1 MAEILR
7 ANYLAP
13 IHEYTD
19 LPFRMLIQKHG
30 AKATMVPL
38 VSVTALAKSNAR
50 LERLKSEMH
59 KDEKHLGVQLVG
71 SDPKEFSASARLIAD
86 NFPCVKWLDVNAGCP
101 SRNAIAMGGGSALL
115 ENPKKITGI
124 LSALSKCGFPV
135 SVKMR
140 LAPSVEKTLAFV
152 KNAQEADFLIVHGRA
167 AKQYYSGKADWDAI
181 KKVKEISGIPV
192 VGNGDIRTLAQGK
205 KLVKDGFCDSFMIG
219 RAALCNPLIF
229 EGKEA
234 KTKDEKKRLFS
245 EYISLA
251 GKYCD
256 ELRLFDCRLKA
267 FELFKSLPD
276 IARFRGELAKT
287 KTLEELIEKI
297 EEL

>member
-19 LPFRMLIQKHG
+19 LPFRMLAQKHG
-30 AKATMVPL
+30 AKATVVPL
-38 VSVTALAKSNAR
+38 VSVTALVRSPAR
-50 LERLKSEMH
+50 FVRLKSEMH
-59 KDEKHLGVQLVG
+59 KDEKHLGMQLVG
-71 SDPKEFSASARLIAD
+71 SSPLEFASAAKTIAD
-86 NFPCVKWLDVNAGCP
+86 NFPYVKWLDVNCGCP

-115 ENPKKITGI
+115 ENPKKIIGI
-124 LSALSKCGFPV
+124 LSALSKCDFPI

-140 LAPSVEKTLAFV
+140 LASGMEKTLAFV
-152 KNAQEADFLIVHGRA
+152 KNAQEADFLIVHGRV

-219 RAALCNPLIF
+219 RAALCNPLVF

-234 KTKDEKKRLFS
+234 KTKERKRKLFFEYLKLAKKYG
-245 EYISLA
+245 EP
-251 GKYCD
+251 
-256 ELRLFDCRLKA
+256 RLFDCRLKA

-287 KTLEELIEKI
+287 KTLEELIERI
-297 EEL
+297 EAL